1 MNNFSNAPVDKDT
14 QIINQQQIILNGIPA
29 LKQKWNW
36 DGIAANSLIF
46 NSNDVEALSDTEL
59 LEFIKEHSKIQ
70 INSSVTFSNTNGYRF
85 VNYNF
90 EAS

>member
-1 MNNFSNAPVDKDT
+1 MNNWNVPKVLDT
-14 QIINQQQIILNGIPA
+14 QVTGQSEITINGTPA

-36 DGIAANSLIF
+36 DGITANSVIF
-46 NSNDVEALSDTEL
+46 NSKDVEQFNDDQL
-59 LEFIKEHSKIQ
+59 LEFIKINSDIKF
-70 INSSVTFSNTNGYRF
+70 NSSVTFSNTNGYRF